1 MLRSTCL
8 LLIIL
13 AGSLGLLGCS
23 TGPGAGDPALLQCLQ
38 QLEQL
43 QEAVQ
48 RYGVQDAQ
56 YQPVAGFPT
65 YRTTRFW
72 SSFQG
77 QDLDQQLD
85 QQQAHWWRRQLHS
98 LGMDSLALEWSNL
111 PPSAQRALPDFRHFQ
126 QQCDGQLFQHSLQR
140 PIPADAIDVADSYN
154 DLQRFFGLY
163 ALIKYAAA
171 ASIAEYQEEMRER
184 INAFNGLPPPTRV
197 YGPRQKPVTTG
208 QEISQWIRQ
217 SMENH
222 PLALPELTAD
232 QLQALFIHHAPQL
245 EIAYTSAA
253 DIPGTAQWR
262 NRNGQLTRHINTQQT
277 TLYTYPSYIRFQ
289 QNILLQLNYTLWF
302 SERPKP
308 TADDWYGGKLD
319 GLVWRVTLQSDGSV
333 LFYDSIHP
341 CGCYHSVHIPD
352 HSQLAPLT
360 DSRATS
366 TALEPILF
374 FRSTLPPAAAQPRL
388 HVESATHYL
397 AQVTPGRDTPGAR
410 QYQLQ
415 PYDSLRALAAGSG
428 FKNWFDADGLI
439 ASSARRERF
448 FLWPLGVENTGAMR
462 QQGNHAIAFAGKRHF
477 DEASVETLLDL
488 DPPGLGH

>member
-1 MLRSTCL
+1 MSTRTVDLKNLRN
-8 LLIIL
+8 IGIMAHID
-13 AGSLGLLGCS
+13 AGK
-23 TGPGAGDPALLQCLQ
+23 
-38 QLEQL
+38 
-43 QEAVQ
+43 
-48 RYGVQDAQ
+48 
-56 YQPVAGFPT
+56 
-65 YRTTRFW
+65 TT
-72 SSFQG
+72 
-77 QDLDQQLD
+77 LT
-85 QQQAHWWRRQLHS
+85 
-98 LGMDSLALEWSNL
+98 
-111 PPSAQRALPDFRHFQ
+111 
-126 QQCDGQLFQHSLQR
+126 
-140 PIPADAIDVADSYN
+140 
-154 DLQRFFGLY
+154 
-163 ALIKYAAA
+163 
-171 ASIAEYQEEMRER
+171 ER
-184 INAFNGLPPPTRV
+184 IL
-197 YGPRQKPVTTG
+197 YYTG
-208 QEISQWIRQ
+208 K
-217 SMENH
+217 
-222 PLALPELTAD
+222 
-232 QLQALFIHHAPQL
+232 
-245 EIAYTSAA
+245 
-253 DIPGTAQWR
+253 
-262 NRNGQLTRHINTQQT
+262 
-277 TLYTYPSYIRFQ
+277 TYKIG
-289 QNILLQLNYTLWF
+289 
-302 SERPKP
+302 EVH
-308 TADDWYGGKLD
+308 DGGKLD